1 MAALVEGQQY
11 GLFSQGSYSNSNSLI
26 FVKLTDSALK
36 SIEDYLKNKG
46 SSLQKPTVQFEA
58 NHGVI
63 HIPVSSKD
71 SHSFGF
77 TVSNTEADNPQ
88 GSFECIQQKKSR
100 SLESLGSMLHKM
112 QIHATED
119 SYEKTK
125 HKMAF
130 AEQQNKK
137 NCTKVI
143 KAAGPGVGRRVKVKR
158 PLSSIPL
165 PPPKPSSPH
174 QFLPSAV
181 SKQVVKPVSGL
192 QLGGTNSST
201 PRPTPPPKPANSD
214 ILRKTYRERII
225 HLLAVRPYK
234 KPELL
239 TRLMKDGIKEKDKKS
254 LSAILSQVAVLKDNS
269 FSLVRHVW
277 NEVQDDWPFYTP
289 QERELMKRIP
299 QKLKEMMLRHT
310 DKRAPSG
317 YEPYPGKKQRISHYQ
332 KPEVNGASPYSGF
345 VSSAKPDSTDLT
357 FVKADSVL
365 NTSKKWE
372 PTLNGQ
378 NGFSKT
384 DGFSPK
390 CSATENGVSS
400 HTSTI
405 SSHLFNRQTPEP
417 EKFTH
422 WSAAGLASSCSKS
435 TMQAADSSH
444 TYINRHSSPDSNSHS
459 QTVAAPK
466 INNFSSKLPPNG
478 YLKHHSSPVEERM
491 NGVRRSKVSS
501 TTNSTDSTPSS
512 SPDSQDSLCFKG
524 SQSHT
529 SSPTTT
535 CEVPDYLTKYVEIT
549 SNDQRARYKAHFN
562 AEYEQYQKL
571 HSHIMNVSRRFAEL
585 EDRLGSCEK
594 GSQEW
599 KKTTQEIKKEYK
611 EQKRK
616 KYQEMKRK
624 YQYLHEK
631 LAHIKRLVME
641 YDQCHS

>member
-1 MAALVEGQQY
+1 
-11 GLFSQGSYSNSNSLI
+11 
-26 FVKLTDSALK
+26 
-36 SIEDYLKNKG
+36 
-46 SSLQKPTVQFEA
+46 
-58 NHGVI
+58 
-63 HIPVSSKD
+63 
-71 SHSFGF
+71 
-77 TVSNTEADNPQ
+77 
-88 GSFECIQQKKSR
+88 
-100 SLESLGSMLHKM
+100 MLHKM

-143 KAAGPGVGRRVKVKR
+143 KAAGPDVGRRIKVKR
-158 PLSSIPL
+158 SLSSVTL
-165 PPPKPSSPH
+165 PPSKASSPH
-174 QFLPSAV
+174 QFLPSSV
-181 SKQVVKPVSGL
+181 SKQVVKSVSGSSGL
-192 QLGGTNSST
+192 QLGGTGSNTS
-201 PRPTPPPKPANSD
+201 RPTPPPKPANPD
-214 ILRKTYRERII
+214 ILKKTYRERII

-239 TRLMKDGIKEKDKKS
+239 TRLMKDGIKDKDKKS

-289 QERELMKRIP
+289 QERELMKRQKP
-299 QKLKEMMLRHT
+299 QNLTPPCENGPYSPSNHHT
-310 DKRAPSG
+310 NTSPNSQKRAPSG

-365 NTSKKWE
+365 STSKKWE
-372 PTLNGQ
+372 PAVNGQ
-378 NGFSKT
+378 NGFPKT

-390 CSATENGVSS
+390 CSATENGVTS
-400 HTSTI
+400 HTSTT
-405 SSHLFNRQTPEP
+405 SSHLFNRRTPEP

-422 WSAAGLASSCSKS
+422 WSAAGLACSYSKS
-435 TMQAADSSH
+435 TTQASDSSH
-444 TYINRHSSPDSNSHS
+444 TYINRHSSPDSHSHS
-459 QTVAAPK
+459 QTVAAHK
-466 INNFSSKLPPNG
+466 LNNFTSKLLPNG
-478 YLKHHSSPVEERM
+478 YLKHHSSPVEDRV
-491 NGVRRSKVSS
+491 NGVRQSKVTS
-501 TTNSTDSTPSS
+501 TTNSTDSSHTTPSS
-512 SPDSQDSLCFKG
+512 SPDSHDRLCFKG
-524 SQSHT
+524 SQSYT

-562 AEYEQYQKL
+562 AEYEEYQKL
-571 HSHIMNVSRRFAEL
+571 HSHITNVSRRFAEL
-585 EDRLGSCEK
+585 EDRLGSCVK
-594 GSQEW
+594 GSEEW
-599 KKTTQEIKKEYK
+599 KETTREIKMEYK

-641 YDQCHS
+641 YDQAHS